1 MSKITESAVS
11 GQDQFLDSAQSL
23 RDYLQASVRQALR
36 CVIEQEVGVSHRLLK
51 LQGDFVL

>member
-1 MSKITESAVS
+1 MSKITESAES

-36 CVIEQEVGVSHRLLK
+36 CVIEQEVAGLCGGAPQARWR
-51 LQGDFVL
+51 

>member
-23 RDYLQASVRQALR
+23 RDYLQSSVRQALR
-36 CVIEQEVGVSHRLLK
+36 CVIEQ
-51 LQGDFVL
+51 